1 MGRQQAQRETALVKM
16 LVYVLG
22 VAPAEFGL
30 VPDGEGWV
38 GVKELLKALHEEE
51 GWGWVRE
58 GAIRDAA
65 QRLAP
70 DELELEGRRVRCVSR
85 RPPRPSWG
93 EDPPPHLY
101 LGLRRRAWPV
111 VRQRG
116 LSAGESGPVVLAAD
130 EGTALRWGRR
140 RDPEPVLVT
149 VQARRA
155 AEQGAVFGRLEPE
168 LWLAEWVPADCL
180 MGPPV
185 EERPAP
191 ARSKPA
197 AKPTLP
203 PPEALPG
210 SFVVTPEQVEK
221 PYRQKGL
228 RKRIAWKEE
237 RRRRRRR

>member
-1 MGRQQAQRETALVKM
+1 
-16 LVYVLG
+16 
-22 VAPAEFGL
+22 
-30 VPDGEGWV
+30 
-38 GVKELLKALHEEE
+38 
-51 GWGWVRE
+51 
-58 GAIRDAA
+58 
-65 QRLAP
+65 
-70 DELELEGRRVRCVSR
+70 
-85 RPPRPSWG
+85 
-93 EDPPPHLY
+93 
-101 LGLRRRAWPV
+101 
-111 VRQRG
+111 
-116 LSAGESGPVVLAAD
+116 
-130 EGTALRWGRR
+130 
-140 RDPEPVLVT
+140 
-149 VQARRA
+149 
-155 AEQGAVFGRLEPE
+155 
-168 LWLAEWVPADCL
+168 VPADCL